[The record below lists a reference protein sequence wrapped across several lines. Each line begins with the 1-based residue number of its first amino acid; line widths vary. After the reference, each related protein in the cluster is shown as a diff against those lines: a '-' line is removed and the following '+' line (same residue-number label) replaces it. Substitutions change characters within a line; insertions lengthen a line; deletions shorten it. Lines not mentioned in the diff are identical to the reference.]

1 MDSSAHLKKKSDG
14 FYSKDPNT
22 VLGAIFVYLLRLS
35 LLTKPLTVVLFPKLN
50 LANGRLLVSLRSSG
64 TKLSIGVLSQ
74 TDYRY

>member
-1 MDSSAHLKKKSDG
+1 MEYKSMDSSAHLKKKSDG

-22 VLGAIFVYLLRLS
+22 VLS